1 MRILFALVLAI
12 LCSTGAYAERQFKTL
27 QPGDSLSVTVLQ
39 DPKLDRQMLVGPDGM
54 ISFPLVGQIRAQGMT
69 PAGLE
74 RLLSQRL
81 KDKYTEGVDVNV
93 SLLGLGRDTDDTKPR
108 IYVTG
113 EVKAPGAYPIPVRTD
128 IVQAIALAGGLS
140 PFAAKHRIQ
149 VRRKVRGVDELLPF
163 DYSAYQSGVIAD
175 ENRYLHAGDIV
186 IVPERGLFDFE

>member
-1 MRILFALVLAI
+1 M
-12 LCSTGAYAERQFKTL
+12 LCATGAHAERQVKSL
-27 QPGDSLSVTVLQ
+27 QPGDSISVTVLQ

-54 ISFPLVGQIRAQGMT
+54 ISFPLVGQIRAQGIT

-74 RLLSQRL
+74 RLLARRL

-93 SLLGLGRDTDDTKPR
+93 SLLGLGRDTDETKPR

-140 PFAAKHRIQ
+140 PFAARHRIQ
-149 VRRKVRGVDELLPF
+149 VRRKIHGADELISF
-163 DYSAYQSGVIAD
+163 DYAAYQAGLVVD
-175 ENRYLHAGDIV
+175 ENRYLRSGDIV